1 MLSLCVGIPQALA
14 QSRLVL
20 NDQSATVIPL
30 SGKAEYLSDTSAQ
43 LTIQDV
49 LKLSHKFKTTMHTQ
63 EMNFGYTDSAIWLK
77 LDLSSEFKTSQ
88 NWVLEFQYAY
98 LDDVRFYIVS
108 DQGIETFYSGRDV
121 PVNQWPLASRKPAF
135 PVSFQPG
142 EQSTIY
148 IRGASHAALA
158 MSVNLMTQQ
167 AYAKSDTRTLVVLSL
182 YYGMLIALG
191 SYNLLLF
198 IGLRQRIFL
207 LYASF
212 VFTFALAASSMNGI
226 GPLLLWPDVTH
237 ASDRVV
243 PTGYSIAATLALMF
257 ARRFLNLATF
267 APRWDKFVLAAIG
280 VWGVCVV
287 ATWFTEIHLAFKIMS
302 IQAVLTTV
310 SLLSVGIAAVRLK
323 IPAARIFVLA
333 WALLLVGTSLL
344 AIRNAG
350 LLPSNF
356 FTVYSMQI
364 GSAVEMLLLSF
375 ALVAKFNDLKR
386 QKEKAQADLVNTLI
400 EQEKVLETR
409 VFARTAELEQAKS
422 QLEVHVT
429 VDPLTGILN
438 RRGLNKY
445 FEKLKLQT
453 RHEDD
458 AAVVVLI
465 DLDEFKPVND
475 LYGHEAG
482 DMLLQTLALR
492 MKKQLSDT
500 AGLGR
505 LGGDEFVVL
514 LAGQTVSSIAELEAL
529 GETLLA
535 VISEPVAIKPG
546 VLVNVRASIGVS
558 LCQVERHT
566 LSTALRAAD
575 AAMYD
580 IKHNGKN
587 GVVVVS
593 ESDFPESVTM

>member
-1 MLSLCVGIPQALA
+1 MLSLCVGMPQALA

-20 NDQSATVIPL
+20 NDQSAPVIPL

-49 LKLSHKFKTTMHTQ
+49 LRRSNQFKTTMHTQ

-77 LDLSSEFKTSQ
+77 LDLSSEFTTSQ

-142 EQSTIY
+142 EQATIY

-267 APRWDKFVLAAIG
+267 APRWDRFVLAAIG

-287 ATWFTEIHLAFKIMS
+287 ATWFTEIPLAFKIMS

-386 QKEKAQADLVNTLI
+386 QKEKAQAD
-400 EQEKVLETR
+400 
-409 VFARTAELEQAKS
+409 
-422 QLEVHVT
+422 
-429 VDPLTGILN
+429 
-438 RRGLNKY
+438 
-445 FEKLKLQT
+445 
-453 RHEDD
+453 
-458 AAVVVLI
+458 
-465 DLDEFKPVND
+465 
-475 LYGHEAG
+475 
-482 DMLLQTLALR
+482 
-492 MKKQLSDT
+492 
-500 AGLGR
+500 
-505 LGGDEFVVL
+505 
-514 LAGQTVSSIAELEAL
+514 
-529 GETLLA
+529 
-535 VISEPVAIKPG
+535 
-546 VLVNVRASIGVS
+546 
-558 LCQVERHT
+558 
-566 LSTALRAAD
+566 
-575 AAMYD
+575 
-580 IKHNGKN
+580 
-587 GVVVVS
+587 
-593 ESDFPESVTM
+593 